1 MPRRGTHGSTGA
13 GLAGVRRHNRALVL
27 RTIRERPAVSRVEL
41 ARLTNLSGPTISAV
55 VSELRD
61 ARLVREDGLGRSTGG
76 RRATSLRIMEGAG
89 YILAVDLA
97 RHRTRVAITDLN
109 AAILYQVS
117 VPTNDAADAQANL
130 RWLED
135 LIATVLA
142 GQLGQLGQ
150 AGPYTHLF
158 GIGVGAPGPLR
169 TTTGTILAPTNLGH
183 WHNLPLRSALE
194 KRFGVPVR
202 VDNDANAC
210 ALAQRWL
217 GAGRGLRDFVYVA
230 AGSGIGAGIVID
242 GELYRGA
249 HDLAGE
255 IGHATIEATGP
266 LCPCG
271 NLGCLELYTTL
282 RATLA
287 RWPEASRPATPA
299 DEISGI
305 ARLIAA
311 AHAGDAAARTALTA
325 SAHYLGV
332 GVVNAI
338 NSYDPQVVF
347 IGRELAA
354 AGELVIGPI
363 REAVARRAFA
373 ATGRA
378 VTIEQDAQG
387 EGTPLLGAACL
398 VLREL
403 FVDSE
408 LLDDVILSARNGHG
422 ETSAAALQIA

>member
-1 MPRRGTHGSTGA
+1 MPRGGTHGSTGA
-13 GLAGVRRHNRALVL
+13 GLAEVRRHNRALVL
-27 RTIRERPAVSRVEL
+27 RTIRERPGSSRVEL
-41 ARLTNLSGPTISAV
+41 ARLTTLSGPTISAV

-76 RRATSLRIMEGAG
+76 RRATSLRIVEDAG

-117 VPTNDAADAQANL
+117 VPTHDAADAQANL

-135 LIATVLA
+135 LIDAVLVR
-142 GQLGQLGQ
+142 QLGQ
-150 AGPYTHLF
+150 AASCANVF

-169 TTTGTILAPTNLGH
+169 TTTGTILAPTNFGH

-194 KRFGVPVR
+194 KRFGVAVR

-255 IGHATIEATGP
+255 IGHATVEATGP

-287 RWPEASRPATPA
+287 RWPAAPRLVTPA
-299 DEISGI
+299 DEIRGI
-305 ARLIAA
+305 AMLIAA
-311 AHAGDAAARTALTA
+311 ARGGDDVARQALTT
-325 SAHYLGV
+325 SAYYLAL

-354 AGELVIGPI
+354 AGDLVIGPI
-363 REAVARRAFA
+363 LEAVARRAFV
-373 ATGRA
+373 ATGRTTA
-378 VTIEQDAQG
+378 VVHDALG
-387 EGTPLLGAACL
+387 EGAPLLGAACL

-403 FVDSE
+403 FIDSE

-422 ETSAAALQIA
+422 NTSAATLQIA

>member
-1 MPRRGTHGSTGA
+1 MPRGGTHGSTGA
-13 GLAGVRRHNRALVL
+13 GLAEVRRHNRALVL

-76 RRATSLRIMEGAG
+76 RRATSLRIVEDAG

-117 VPTNDAADAQANL
+117 APTNDAADAWANL

-135 LIATVLA
+135 LIGAVLA
-142 GQLGQLGQ
+142 GQLGQ
-150 AGPYTHLF
+150 AGSYTHLF

-255 IGHATIEATGP
+255 IGHATVEATGP

-287 RWPEASRPATPA
+287 RWPAAPRPVTPA
-299 DEISGI
+299 NEITGI
-305 ARLIAA
+305 AMLIAA
-311 AHAGDAAARTALTA
+311 ARGGDDVARQALTT
-325 SAHYLGV
+325 SAHYLAL

-354 AGELVIGPI
+354 AGDLVIGPI
-363 REAVARRAFA
+363 REAVARRAFV
-373 ATGRA
+373 ATGRTT
-378 VTIEQDAQG
+378 VVEHDALG
-387 EGTPLLGAACL
+387 EGAPLLGAACL

-408 LLDDVILSARNGHG
+408 LLDDVILSARSGHG
-422 ETSAAALQIA
+422 DTNTATLQIA

>member
-13 GLAGVRRHNRALVL
+13 GLAEVRRHNRALVL
-27 RTIRERPAVSRVEL
+27 RTIRERPGSSRVEL
-41 ARLTNLSGPTISAV
+41 ARLTTLSGPTISAV

-76 RRATSLRIMEGAG
+76 RRATSLRIVEDAG
-89 YILAVDLA
+89 CILAVDLA

-117 VPTNDAADAQANL
+117 VPTHDAADAQVNL
-130 RWLED
+130 CWLED
-135 LIATVLA
+135 LIDAVLV
-142 GQLGQLGQ
+142 GQLGQ
-150 AGPYTHLF
+150 AAPYANVF

-169 TTTGTILAPTNLGH
+169 TTTGTILAPTNFGH

-194 KRFGVPVR
+194 KRFGVAVR
-202 VDNDANAC
+202 IDNDANAC

-255 IGHATIEATGP
+255 IGHATVEATGP

-271 NLGCLELYTTL
+271 SLGCLELYTTL

-287 RWPEASRPATPA
+287 RWPAAPRPVTPA
-299 DEISGI
+299 DEIRGI
-305 ARLIAA
+305 AMLIAA
-311 AHAGDAAARTALTA
+311 ARGGDDVARQALST
-325 SAHYLGV
+325 SAYYLAL

-354 AGELVIGPI
+354 AGDLVIGPI
-363 REAVARRAFA
+363 REAVARRAFV
-373 ATGRA
+373 ATGRTTA
-378 VTIEQDAQG
+378 VEHDALG
-387 EGTPLLGAACL
+387 EGAPLLGAACL

-403 FVDSE
+403 FIDSE
-408 LLDDVILSARNGHG
+408 LLDDVILSTRNGHG
-422 ETSAAALQIA
+422 DTSAAALQIA

>member
-1 MPRRGTHGSTGA
+1 MSRRGTHGSTGA
-13 GLAGVRRHNRALVL
+13 GLAEVRRHNRALVL

-41 ARLTNLSGPTISAV
+41 ARLTTLSGPTISAV

-76 RRATSLRIMEGAG
+76 RRATSLRIVEDTG

-117 VPTNDAADAQANL
+117 VPTHDAADAQANL

-135 LIATVLA
+135 LIGAVLV
-142 GQLGQLGQ
+142 GQLGQ
-150 AGPYTHLF
+150 AAPCANVF

-169 TTTGTILAPTNLGH
+169 TTTGTILAPTNLAH

-255 IGHATIEATGP
+255 IGHATVEATGP

-287 RWPEASRPATPA
+287 RWPGAPQPATPA

-305 ARLIAA
+305 AMLIAA
-311 AHAGDAAARTALTA
+311 ARGDDDEARTALA
-325 SAHYLGV
+325 VSARYLAV

-354 AGELVIGPI
+354 AGDLVIGPI

-378 VTIEQDAQG
+378 IAVEHDALG
-387 EGTPLLGAACL
+387 EGAPLLGAACL

-408 LLDDVILSARNGHG
+408 LLNDVILSARNGHADTG
-422 ETSAAALQIA
+422 AATLQIA